1 VSATVDIYA
10 PAMRHPRYEVHSVTG
25 YPITQ
30 GWKRAR
36 DQRAGT
42 TYFIADTWDCYREVR
57 LLAFPGSG
65 HDEVPSGLTTTRRS
79 TIERNCARLNREAD
93 EVTPREDDSRA
104 RWEAVSGEGE
114 DAP

>member
-1 VSATVDIYA
+1 MAPLSDALTAAQRSAL
-10 PAMRHPRYEVHSVTG
+10 AMKLPRYEVHSVTG

-36 DQRAGT
+36 DQKAGT
-42 TYFIADTWDCYREVR
+42 TYFIADTWNCHREVR

-79 TIERNCARLNREAD
+79 TIERNCARLNREHD
-93 EVTPREDDSRA
+93 EWLTS
-104 RWEAVSGEGE
+104 
-114 DAP
+114 